1 MSNQH
6 QPSAVVADYELNNS
20 VYASGYTTPGLEA
33 APQDR
38 VAVVTCMDARVDTY
52 RALGLE
58 PGRAHVIRNAGGVIT
73 NDVIR
78 SLALSQLELG
88 TTQIVVIHHT
98 KCGLA
103 GLDEEAVLDALAA
116 KAGQRPPWKIHAFAD
131 VYEDTRASVEALRS
145 SPYLQHT
152 DRIFGYVHDVDSG
165 RIEPV

>member
-1 MSNQH
+1 MATH
-6 QPSAVVADYELNNS
+6 DRTSAVVADYELNNT
-20 VYASGYTTPGLEA
+20 VYASGYTASGLEA

-38 VAVVTCMDARVDTY
+38 VAVVTCMDARIDTY
-52 RALGLE
+52 RALGLDL
-58 PGRAHVIRNAGGVIT
+58 GRAHVIRNAGGVVT

-88 TTQIVVIHHT
+88 TREVIVIHHT

-103 GLDEEAVLDALAA
+103 GLDEEAVLTALAA
-116 KAGQRPPWKIHAFAD
+116 KAGRRPPWKIHAFAD
-131 VYEDTRASVEALRS
+131 VFEDTRTSVEKLRS